1 MFHAGGFSAVFFCC
15 LGKICCDPFYSAR
28 CCTENRKLYTVLLL
42 AEQERRI
49 WFQTYLAEVARNAEF
64 KKADQVWEMRR

>member
-1 MFHAGGFSAVFFCC
+1 MQEDFQLFFSAALVRFVV
-15 LGKICCDPFYSAR
+15 PFYSAR